1 MTKHLVGAA
10 AIAASILCVSAGGAQ
25 LQSSRGGDS
34 AQTVQAAGEG
44 ARGRIRTPP
53 FTLQPRFKIE
63 AVGVKALDESGPDWL
78 GSDEIYAITQ
88 AADHTTRTETLDGVD
103 TGETHLFASNLDCIV
118 PSHGWGVYPCDEAG
132 VDGPLSF
139 TVHLYEEDFDW
150 GSVFGHFRPWSPEPG
165 PYDDLIGRQT
175 ITLTEAQLLTAMP
188 HVGDTDTQWARLGGP
203 CGYVQ
208 PGAVCGS
215 SPYSLTGTGPEY
227 LFIYRITRL
236 ASHVVLK
243 TTP

>member
-1 MTKHLVGAA
+1 M
-10 AIAASILCVSAGGAQ
+10 
-25 LQSSRGGDS
+25 
-34 AQTVQAAGEG
+34 
-44 ARGRIRTPP
+44 
-53 FTLQPRFKIE
+53 
-63 AVGVKALDESGPDWL
+63 
-78 GSDEIYAITQ
+78 
-88 AADHTTRTETLDGVD
+88 
-103 TGETHLFASNLDCIV
+103 
-118 PSHGWGVYPCDEAG
+118 
-132 VDGPLSF
+132 
-139 TVHLYEEDFDW
+139 
-150 GSVFGHFRPWSPEPG
+150 FGHFRPWSPEPG

-203 CGYVQ
+203 CGYIQ